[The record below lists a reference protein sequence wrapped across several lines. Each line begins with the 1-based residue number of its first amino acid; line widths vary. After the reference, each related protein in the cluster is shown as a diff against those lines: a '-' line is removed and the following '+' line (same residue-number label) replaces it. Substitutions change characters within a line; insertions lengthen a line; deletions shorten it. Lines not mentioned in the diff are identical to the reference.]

1 MTYTD
6 NRRDSNE
13 AELVAFWRAAGCLWI
28 PMNRLAGFD
37 GLLVVPTKIGSGLFI
52 VEVKRPGHANLT
64 QAERELR
71 DKVEDMGGCYN
82 VVQTVQDAARLIGLE
97 VSE

>member
-37 GLLVVPTKIGSGLFI
+37 GLLVDRSGLYI

-97 VSE
+97 VSDEA